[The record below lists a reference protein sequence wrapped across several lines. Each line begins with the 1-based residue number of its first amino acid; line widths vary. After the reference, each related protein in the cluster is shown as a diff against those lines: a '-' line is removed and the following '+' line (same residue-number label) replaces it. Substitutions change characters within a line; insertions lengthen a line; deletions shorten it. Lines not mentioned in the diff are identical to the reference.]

1 MAATVSEFVTLY
13 PEFSAVDTTQVQ
25 AHLGL
30 AENRIGPDFGDRRT
44 EAVYL
49 ELATALADSSKGRPA
64 RRERGD
70 TKQSVYEG
78 RLKLLKFE
86 SSLGYRIA

>member
-1 MAATVSEFVTLY
+1 MTTSIASFRVLY
-13 PEFSAVDTTQVQ
+13 PEFTSTPDAQLT
-25 AHLGL
+25 AHLAL
-30 AENRIGPDFGDRRT
+30 AEGRVHADFGDRRD

-49 ELATALADSSKGRPA
+49 ELAVGLSDSSKGRPA

-78 RLKLLKFE
+78 RLRLLQLE
-86 SSLGYRIA
+86 ASMGYRTA